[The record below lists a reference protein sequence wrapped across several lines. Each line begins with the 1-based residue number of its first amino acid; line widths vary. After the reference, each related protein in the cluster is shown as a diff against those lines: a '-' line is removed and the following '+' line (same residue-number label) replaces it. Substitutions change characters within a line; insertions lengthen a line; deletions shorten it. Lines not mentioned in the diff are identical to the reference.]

1 MLKEKQV
8 CFTGTVR
15 ENRLPNCPIKSGKQL
30 LKGNRGD
37 FDCAV
42 DANSSVLVVRWND
55 NSAVTVA
62 TNNGVVHP
70 LVSVKLKGN
79 RGDFDCAVDIDTNSS
94 VLVVR
99 WNDNSAVTVA
109 TNNGVVHPLVSVKR
123 YNRKMKK
130 ELSVPQPNVIHEY
143 NRNMGGVDLDV
154 SQVDFR
160 SYIVSV
166 LLRGDMGTTSLSQEE
181 DGE

>member
-42 DANSSVLVVRWND
+42 
-55 NSAVTVA
+55 
-62 TNNGVVHP
+62 
-70 LVSVKLKGN
+70 
-79 RGDFDCAVDIDTNSS
+79 DTNSS

-143 NRNMGGVDLDV
+143 NRNMGGVDLLDNGVANYRIKLHNMVNDSYV